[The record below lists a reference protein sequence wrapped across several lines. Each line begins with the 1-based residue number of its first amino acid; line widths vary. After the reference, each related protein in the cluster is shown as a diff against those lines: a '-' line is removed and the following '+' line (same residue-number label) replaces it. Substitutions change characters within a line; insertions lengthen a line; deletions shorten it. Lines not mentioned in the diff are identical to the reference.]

1 MIAAGFFG
9 QGNVVVSLH
18 EVDMHIRKAREE
30 TLGHGLV
37 EFLADVFTQFF
48 FDMGQVLLLG
58 TGFTGQGQDACVVV
72 QQPGAI
78 ELIKGR
84 K

>member
-1 MIAAGFFG
+1 MAFV
-9 QGNVVVSLH
+9 Q
-18 EVDMHIRKAREE
+18 
-30 TLGHGLV
+30 
-37 EFLADVFTQFF
+37 FLADVFAQFF

-58 TGFTGQGQDACVVV
+58 TGFTGQGQDARVVV

-78 ELIKGR
+78 KLIEGR

>member
-1 MIAAGFFG
+1 MHVG
-9 QGNVVVSLH
+9 QTRQ
-18 EVDMHIRKAREE
+18 EAR
-30 TLGHGLV
+30 GHSFV
-37 EFLADVFTQFF
+37 EFLADVVTQFF

-58 TGFTGQGQDACVVV
+58 TGFTGQAQDARIVV

-78 ELIKGR
+78 ELVEGR